1 MKKLPLTR
9 LLVLL
14 LLSAFICPGKLAA
27 QTSKKIT
34 GKVTTETGE
43 VLAGVTVQVKGTSTI
58 VTTNDSGS
66 YSINV
71 SGNETTLVFSYVG
84 YAKQEVNVKNKTSFD
99 VVLIEEKNE
108 LSQVV
113 VIGYGTVKKSD
124 LTGSVVSVKADEL
137 KAVPATSFDQAL
149 QGRAAGVQVT
159 QLSGKPGAET
169 SIRIRGT
176 TSINA
181 GNEPLYVI
189 DGMLISSDGNDMNTG
204 VTLGPRIGPLA
215 AINPNDIE
223 SIEILKD
230 ASATAIYGS
239 RGANGVVIITT
250 KRGRAGK
257 GSVTLDSYYGQ
268 QEIAN
273 KIHVLDAHQFGD
285 FVNEAKLN
293 ANQTPIYVNPK
304 NLTTTD
310 WQDAVLRTAP
320 MANYQLTFSG
330 GDDKTKY
337 SITGSY
343 FAQDGIIKNSDFKRY
358 SFRSNLDRDVS
369 KRLTVGTSVTY
380 ARVTSNGVL
389 TNAGT
394 IVPGVVTDAMLFNPI
409 LPIYDSTVVGG
420 YTYENDRGKLLGNP
434 VAEVDKYNSYT
445 VSSRF
450 LGNIYARYKLMEGLE
465 FKTSFGL
472 DAFSNK
478 ENSYAPYYLKRAQAS
493 KGEASLGTVQ
503 GLTWLNENT
512 LNYSKQ
518 FKNEHSINAVAGF
531 TVQQFQNESLFVYA
545 FDFPDDRTGYHDIS
559 AALNPQKPFN
569 GESKWSLVSFFGRV
583 NYTIK
588 DKYLF
593 TVTGRSDGSSKFA
606 EGNKYGFFPS
616 GAFAWRIS
624 KENFMKD
631 VHAISDLKFRA
642 SYGVVGNQA
651 IPPYQSLALVGPYGE
666 GVFNSSQGSEV
677 YTGREPLSY
686 VNKDLKW
693 ESTKQL
699 DIGVDI
705 SLFSN
710 RITFT
715 GDYYNKKTFDLLLST
730 PIPSTSGFTST
741 LLNVGNIVNKG
752 FDLDLKTINTT
763 GALKWSTSLNVSI
776 NKNEMTNLNT
786 STDILLPGGIILR
799 QGLPIGTF
807 YGYEFDGIFQSDAEA
822 ASSPVLIGQEPT
834 SPNPASVAKAGDRKY
849 KDING
854 DGVINADDRT
864 LLGNAQPKFTWGF
877 NNTFS
882 FKNIDLSFFFQGSEG
897 NKMANLN
904 NLDLLNFT
912 GQNNVLAEAALNRW
926 TPENPNNKY
935 PRALSNGSLDVGIFS
950 SNIVEDASYIRLK
963 NVTLAYRMPA
973 NILKKTGIQ
982 SLRIYAGATNLW
994 TLTDYTGYDPE
1005 ANTYGQSTTLIGI
1018 DYGGYPQT
1026 KTYTIG
1032 INVGF

>member
-1 MKKLPLTR
+1 M
-9 LLVLL
+9 
-14 LLSAFICPGKLAA
+14 
-27 QTSKKIT
+27 
-34 GKVTTETGE
+34 
-43 VLAGVTVQVKGTSTI
+43 
-58 VTTNDSGS
+58 
-66 YSINV
+66 
-71 SGNETTLVFSYVG
+71 
-84 YAKQEVNVKNKTSFD
+84 
-99 VVLIEEKNE
+99 
-108 LSQVV
+108 
-113 VIGYGTVKKSD
+113 
-124 LTGSVVSVKADEL
+124 
-137 KAVPATSFDQAL
+137 
-149 QGRAAGVQVT
+149 
-159 QLSGKPGAET
+159 
-169 SIRIRGT
+169 
-176 TSINA
+176 
-181 GNEPLYVI
+181 
-189 DGMLISSDGNDMNTG
+189 
-204 VTLGPRIGPLA
+204 
-215 AINPNDIE
+215 
-223 SIEILKD
+223 
-230 ASATAIYGS
+230 
-239 RGANGVVIITT
+239 
-250 KRGRAGK
+250 
-257 GSVTLDSYYGQ
+257 
-268 QEIAN
+268 
-273 KIHVLDAHQFGD
+273 
-285 FVNEAKLN
+285 
-293 ANQTPIYVNPK
+293 
-304 NLTTTD
+304 
-310 WQDAVLRTAP
+310 
-320 MANYQLTFSG
+320 
-330 GDDKTKY
+330 
-337 SITGSY
+337 
-343 FAQDGIIKNSDFKRY
+343 
-358 SFRSNLDRDVS
+358 
-369 KRLTVGTSVTY
+369 
-380 ARVTSNGVL
+380 
-389 TNAGT
+389 
-394 IVPGVVTDAMLFNPI
+394 
-409 LPIYDSTVVGG
+409 
-420 YTYENDRGKLLGNP
+420 
-434 VAEVDKYNSYT
+434 
-445 VSSRF
+445 
-450 LGNIYARYKLMEGLE
+450 
-465 FKTSFGL
+465 
-472 DAFSNK
+472 
-478 ENSYAPYYLKRAQAS
+478 
-493 KGEASLGTVQ
+493 
-503 GLTWLNENT
+503 
-512 LNYSKQ
+512 NYSKQ

-631 VHAISDLKFRA
+631 VNSISDLKFRA

-699 DIGVDI
+699 DIGIDL
-705 SLFSN
+705 SLFKN
-710 RITFT
+710 RIIFT

-730 PIPSTSGFTST
+730 PIPTTSGFQTT

-763 GALKWSTSLNVSI
+763 GALKWNTSLNVSI

-807 YGYEFDGIFQSDAEA
+807 YGYQFEGIFQSDAEA

-882 FKNIDLSFFFQGSEG
+882 FKNIDLSIFFQGSEG
-897 NKMANLN
+897 NKIANLN
-904 NLDLLNFT
+904 SLDLLNFT

-926 TPENPNNKY
+926 TPENPSDKY

-963 NVTLAYRMPA
+963 NITLAYHIPA
-973 NILKKTGIQ
+973 NVLKKTGIQ

>member
-1 MKKLPLTR
+1 MKKFNLTR
-9 LLVLL
+9 LLLL
-14 LLSAFICPGKLAA
+14 LLIFISPGIAIA

-34 GKVTTETGE
+34 GKVTAESGE
-43 VLAGVTVQVKGTSTI
+43 VLAGVTVQVKGTTNITTTSNDGRFTI
-58 VTTNDSGS
+58 TLQ
-66 YSINV
+66 
-71 SGNETTLVFSYVG
+71 GNESVLTFSYVG
-84 YAKQEVNVKNKTSFD
+84 YVNQEINVKSKTAVNVVMVAD
-99 VVLIEEKNE
+99 KNE

-124 LTGSVVSVKADEL
+124 LTGSVVSVKADDL

-189 DGMLISSDGNDMNTG
+189 DGLLISSDGGDQNTG

-257 GSVTLDSYYGQ
+257 GTITLDSYYGQ
-268 QEIAN
+268 QQIAN
-273 KIHVLDAHQFGD
+273 KIEVLDAHQFGD

-293 ANQTPIYVNPK
+293 ANQTPVYVNPK
-304 NLTTTD
+304 NLETTD
-310 WQDAVLRTAP
+310 WQDAVLKTAP

-330 GDDKTKY
+330 GDEKTKY

-343 FAQDGIIKNSDFKRY
+343 FMQDGIITNSNFKRY

-369 KRLTVGTSVTY
+369 DRLTVGTSVTY

-394 IVPGVVTDAMLFNPI
+394 IVPGVVTDALLFNPI

-445 VSSRF
+445 TSSRF
-450 LGNIYARYKLMEGLE
+450 FGNVYAKYKLIEGLE
-465 FKTSFGL
+465 FKTSFGA

-512 LNYSKQ
+512 LAYNKQ

-569 GESKWSLVSFFGRV
+569 GESKWSLVSYFGRI

-593 TVTGRSDGSSKFA
+593 TLTGRSDGSSKFA

-699 DIGVDI
+699 DIGIDI
-705 SLFSN
+705 SLFNN

-730 PIPSTSGFTST
+730 PIPTTSGFTTT
-741 LLNVGNIVNKG
+741 LLNIGNIVNHG
-752 FDLDLKTINTT
+752 FDLDLRTINTT
-763 GALKWSTSLNVSI
+763 GALKWSSAINVSI
-776 NKNEMTNLNT
+776 NRNEMTNLNT
-786 STDILLPGGIILR
+786 NTDVYLPGGIILR
-799 QGLPIGTF
+799 EGLSIGTF
-807 YGYEFDGIFQSDAEA
+807 YGYQFDGIFQSDAEA

-849 KDING
+849 KDIDG
-854 DGVINADDRT
+854 DGVINANDRT
-864 LLGNAQPKFTWGF
+864 ILGSAQPKFTWGF

-882 FKNIDLSFFFQGSEG
+882 YKNIDFSFFFQGSEG

-926 TPENPNNKY
+926 TPENPSNKY
-935 PRALSNGSLDVGIFS
+935 PRALSSGSVDVGIFS

-963 NVTLAYRMPA
+963 NVTLGYRMPA
-973 NILKKTGIQ
+973 NRLKKTGIQ

-1026 KTYTIG
+1026 RTYTIG
-1032 INVGF
+1032 INIGF